1 MVKMET
7 YLQIYGRL
15 DDIKVK
21 DCTKKDKKFFDEE
34 DFLYITGGINLQVDD
49 VYVVTTDDYDKIAFL
64 WIFLSEDICSTD
76 SLTEKVSVTFPDGH
90 QRVEFTP
97 VGVDHVKISF
107 HSSENNRSAIADKK
121 ELLEEFA
128 REGISFFNKMKVL
141 KPSDA
146 LDCENHV
153 MFLETMIRLFRKSLK
168 S

>member
-7 YLQIYGRL
+7 YLKISGRIGG
-15 DDIKVK
+15 IKVK

-34 DFLYITGGINLQVDD
+34 DFIYIWGGINLQVDD
-49 VYVVTTDDYDKIAFL
+49 VYVVTKDNYDEIASL
-64 WIFLSEDICSTD
+64 WIFLSEDIRCSKF
-76 SLTEKVSVTFPDGH
+76 LTEKVSVTFPEGH

-97 VGVDHVKISF
+97 VGVDKVKISY
-107 HSSENNRSAIADKK
+107 HSDRKNRSAIADKK

-146 LDCENHV
+146 LDCEAHV

>member
-1 MVKMET
+1 MVKIET
-7 YLQIYGRL
+7 YLQIDGRL

-49 VYVVTTDDYDKIAFL
+49 VYVVTTDNYDDITFL
-64 WIFLSEDICSTD
+64 WLYMVVEFYNSKFLTKKF
-76 SLTEKVSVTFPDGH
+76 TVTFPDSYQH
-90 QRVEFTP
+90 IKCIP
-97 VGVDHVKISF
+97 VGVDQVKISY
-107 HSSENNRSAIADKK
+107 HAGKENRSAIADKK
-121 ELLEEFA
+121 ELLEEVA

-146 LDCENHV
+146 LECENEV
-153 MFLETMIRLFRKSLK
+153 KYLEHMIRLFRKSLK